1 MEYAA
6 KSERGPSTEPDPKLG
21 FPVAI
26 VWAAREIAEKKGNG
40 KEILRSFLD
49 SLPGGKRINEK
60 DLVFAIDTANILFS
74 GLGEFASPEAQ
85 NAAET
90 AKAAAIA
97 ITEPDEVLFAI
108 AKEDFGNTR
117 NGLAA
122 QRRSK
127 LIGNILMASQV
138 IMKKNPE
145 ISIPDII
152 SGLDTMGQET
162 YSQKNGDTG
171 GAKTKNM
178 FTKICRYF
186 NLFEKDRENTTGK
199 QVLKLIADISIA
211 VILMSKMNKDEIS
224 RVTADISYMENVN
237 DGYRR
242 QSVQNPVRNFFA
254 RETDRSDAEAVGT
267 RSGGR

>member
-6 KSERGPSTEPDPKLG
+6 KSEREHVAEPDPKLG

-49 SLPGGKRINEK
+49 SLPGGKRISEK
-60 DLVFAIDTANILFS
+60 ELVFAIETANILFS

-97 ITEPDEVLFAI
+97 MTDPDEVLFAI
-108 AKEDFGNTR
+108 AKGDFGNTR

-138 IMKKNPE
+138 IMKKTPRSPFRILFPDSTPWDRKPIPKGTGIRE
-145 ISIPDII
+145 GQKRKTCLRKYAGISIC
-152 SGLDTMGQET
+152 S
-162 YSQKNGDTG
+162 K
-171 GAKTKNM
+171 K
-178 FTKICRYF
+178 
-186 NLFEKDRENTTGK
+186 TGK
-199 QVLKLIADISIA
+199 T
-211 VILMSKMNKDEIS
+211 
-224 RVTADISYMENVN
+224 RPEN
-237 DGYRR
+237 
-242 QSVQNPVRNFFA
+242 
-254 RETDRSDAEAVGT
+254 RS
-267 RSGGR
+267 